1 MASSGA
7 ANYMYPG
14 GRGFPG
20 VLRTVRAARDQ
31 ARYAKVTAWR
41 EAAQETSS
49 WSMAMFD
56 ETQAQVDN
64 LNQVLLDTAAQV
76 QQELFELGK
85 IKEFTQVHAGRHRA
99 LQSTAKDLRKRAKP
113 HKGFSNEVKDAQFA
127 EQKGADGRSY
137 CADCGAHPVF
147 AHCTLAPVHCS
158 HAHLWPAILQ
168 LTG

>member
-7 ANYMYPG
+7 AKYMYPG

-76 QQELFELGK
+76 QHE
-85 IKEFTQVHAGRHRA
+85 R
-99 LQSTAKDLRKRAKP
+99 
-113 HKGFSNEVKDAQFA
+113 
-127 EQKGADGRSY
+127 
-137 CADCGAHPVF
+137 
-147 AHCTLAPVHCS
+147 CS
-158 HAHLWPAILQ
+158 LINL
-168 LTG
+168 

>member
-1 MASSGA
+1 MAS
-7 ANYMYPG
+7 NYMYPG
-14 GRGFPG
+14 GRGFPRI
-20 VLRTVRAARDQ
+20 LRTVRAAREQ
-31 ARYAKVTAWR
+31 ARYAKVTAQL

-85 IKEFTQVHAGRHRA
+85 IKEFAPLHAGRHRS
-99 LQSTAKDLRKRAKP
+99 LQRTAKDLRKRAQP
-113 HKGFSNEVKDAQFA
+113 HKGFSDEVKDAQFA